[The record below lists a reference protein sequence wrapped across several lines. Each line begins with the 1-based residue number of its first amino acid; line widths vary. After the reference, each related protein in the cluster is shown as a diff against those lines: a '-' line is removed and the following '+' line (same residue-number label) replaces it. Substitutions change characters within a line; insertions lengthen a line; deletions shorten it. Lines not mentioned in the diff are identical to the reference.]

1 VDDPAAVIE
10 QAMVAIRRSQG
21 RRTLHRR
28 RAGGEASLAEAATFR
43 VLDAI
48 EAAGDAGRV
57 MTVTGVADAEVH
69 GTRRQAVEAA
79 LAGWSADDRDAL
91 ARLLRAFVS
100 SWERTTRGPAT

>member
-1 VDDPAAVIE
+1 MHGRIRAWRGRSRRRDRAGDGRHPAKP
-10 QAMVAIRRSQG
+10 G

-57 MTVTGVADAEVH
+57 MTVTGVADALGVDQPRASRLVARAVRA
-69 GTRRQAVEAA
+69 GLVRR
-79 LAGWSADDRDAL
+79 GAD
-91 ARLLRAFVS
+91 
-100 SWERTTRGPAT
+100 PATGGAASSR